1 MDRSEMASFHGTI
14 NEKKAE
20 EELKKH
26 GVDCFLMRYNKDRN
40 FYLLSV
46 MTSGDNGHE
55 TKFEEYQVLCDS
67 SVSSDTYIIFKIQGR
82 EEVFD
87 RIDNLLKFY
96 QKNSISQTTAS
107 IGEPL
112 QRKLK

>member
-1 MDRSEMASFHGTI
+1 MNEIEVFHGTMD
-14 NEKKAE
+14 EKEAE
-20 EELKKH
+20 AKLREH
-26 GVDCFLMRYNKDRN
+26 SVDCFLVRYNEERN
-40 FYLLSV
+40 VYLLSV

-55 TKFEEYQVLCDS
+55 AKFEEYQM
-67 SVSSDTYIIFKIQGR
+67 IIYLVKDFYGFQIQGR

-87 RIDNLLKFY
+87 SIDNLLKFY

-112 QRKLK
+112 QSQSK